1 MINLPVS
8 FKDKVTLPTSADGT
22 GYPYR
27 ISASDLDR
35 NFAYAALDAPD
46 GWIEEASVGEHGGR
60 KLKLPEIPSG
70 EGVFLLVA
78 NGGSLEWLQYQEKEI
93 SICENNNATTGTIL
107 FKPSE

>member
-46 GWIEEASVGEHGGR
+46 GWIEEASVGEHGIR
-60 KLKLPEIPSG
+60 KLKLPQIPSG
-70 EGVFLLVA
+70 EGLFVLGCS
-78 NGGSLEWLQYQEKEI
+78 GGSLQWIETEA
-93 SICENNNATTGTIL
+93 C
-107 FKPSE
+107 